1 MVSEIESLR
10 GDIDVLQGMIAAA
23 LPEGA
28 KPDDT
33 MLRACTSVLADRRTS
48 LAQLERLAE
57 Q

>member
-33 MLRACTSVLADRRTS
+33 MLRACNSVLADRRTS